1 MWYKQKIDVNK
12 TLRKTVHCKLKEV
25 IMANV
30 KETVR
35 ANLVKLRK
43 ERKMTQMELAE
54 KIGYSD
60 KAISRWETGEVN
72 PDIETLDKLADLY
85 EVDISVFF
93 AEYNAKEYKAKMF
106 KETQMGRKIAVWI
119 LMVVALWYIGIMI
132 FIYSSTFKMDESRSW
147 LIFIWLLPITFVLC
161 ALFNV
166 KWGNSV
172 LGIIFAS
179 LICWTLLTAIYLQ
192 FLAYNVYLLFISGL
206 PIQIAILLLAYMRTK
221 KE

>member
-1 MWYKQKIDVNK
+1 
-12 TLRKTVHCKLKEV
+12 
-25 IMANV
+25 MANV

-35 ANLVKLRK
+35 SNLVRLRK
-43 ERKMTQMELAE
+43 DRKWTQMELAE

-72 PDIETLDKLADLY
+72 PDIETLDKLAELY

-93 AEYNAKEYKAKMF
+93 KEKVEESMLRPAY
-106 KETQMGRKIAVWI
+106 EDRGVVGRRIAVWI

-147 LIFIWLLPITFVLC
+147 LIFIWLLPVTFLLC
-161 ALFNV
+161 SALNT
-166 KWGNSV
+166 KWGNRP

-179 LICWTLLTAIYLQ
+179 LLCWTLLTAVYLQ
-192 FLAYNVYLLFISGL
+192 LLPYNIWRVFLIGIPAQAAIVLLGQLRRQKQHLGYRRGL
-206 PIQIAILLLAYMRTK
+206 SLPSD
-221 KE
+221 EE

>member
-1 MWYKQKIDVNK
+1 
-12 TLRKTVHCKLKEV
+12 
-25 IMANV
+25 MANK
-30 KETVR
+30 KEIVR

-43 ERKMTQMELAE
+43 EHKFTQLELAE

-85 EVDISVFF
+85 GVDISVFF
-93 AEYNAKEYKAKMF
+93 SEYNSVEYKAQTARDM
-106 KETQMGRKIAVWI
+106 QLGRKIAVAV

-132 FIYSSTFKMDESRSW
+132 FIYSSTFKMDVSRSW
-147 LIFIWLLPITFVLC
+147 LIFIWLLPITFTLC
-161 ALFNV
+161 EFFNV

-179 LICWTLLTAIYLQ
+179 LICWSLLTAIYLQ
-192 FLAYNVYLLFISGL
+192 FLDYNIYLLFISGV
-206 PIQIAILLLAYMRTK
+206 PIQIAIFLLAYMRTK
-221 KE
+221 K